1 MNESTRKRDLLIE
14 ETLAFV
20 QGVAADAPKT
30 IDLPKPVV
38 PSVPRPFVAEV
49 PTTKSR
55 LDMERAVIQRRVGN
69 FKANQEKFQ
78 QEREEYYAKTMADAR
93 ATQWTPR
100 SRNILTS
107 AKPTTDDAKDSSG
120 VVPKTITELTIGP
133 RTTTLPPNSP

>member
-55 LDMERAVIQRRVGN
+55 LDMERAVIQRRVAN

-107 AKPTTDDAKDSSG
+107 ASLR
-120 VVPKTITELTIGP
+120 LTVI
-133 RTTTLPPNSP
+133 RTGHRQSPQRHRLVRSLAACSDREYSRQ